1 MKNLISAIAIA
12 TMTTATFADVSI
24 TGAYE
29 GTVTENTTTSNYE
42 YSQDLDITVKGKMG
56 DTTVTATF
64 EDMTGGSTV
73 TSKQVYM
80 ETKVIDGINF
90 KGGNYKG
97 QNGTGLLQKKSS
109 ATNKMKVSTD
119 VAGFGVA
126 VNQVSG
132 SGTST
137 YDVAGKV
144 GPADVTIQNATNDTR
159 YITVGGELQGITV
172 VYESQEASTGNTNMG
187 VSASATVGGID
198 VTGVYV
204 DVQDASGITQD
215 DGILGDISDANAD
228 TTVTGIVASTGTEFG
243 TVTGKYITKNDLNTM
258 VGKIKVGDIEYGV
271 SKTENADAVFDAKLT
286 VTF

>member
-1 MKNLISAIAIA
+1 MKNLFTAIAIA
-12 TMTTATFADVSI
+12 SLTTATFADVSI

-42 YSQDLDITVKGKMG
+42 YSQDLDITVRGKMG

-159 YITVGGELQGITV
+159 YITVGGELQGIKV
-172 VYESQEASTGNTNMG
+172 VFESQEASTGNTNMG
-187 VSASATVGGID
+187 VSASATVGSID

>member
-73 TSKQVYM
+73 TSKQVYV

>member
-73 TSKQVYM
+73 TSKQVYV

-97 QNGTGLLQKKSS
+97 QNGTGLLQKKST

-144 GPADVTIQNATNDTR
+144 GPANVTIQNATNDTR
-159 YITVGGELQGITV
+159 YITITGDWQGFGATF
-172 VYESQEASTGNTNMG
+172 ETQEASTGKTNMG
-187 VSASATVGGID
+187 VAATTSVGGID
-198 VTGVYV
+198 LTGVYV

-215 DGILGDISDANAD
+215 DGILGDISDANAN
-228 TTVTGIVASTGTEFG
+228 TTVTGVVGTTGTQFG

>member
-1 MKNLISAIAIA
+1 MKNLFTAIAIA
-12 TMTTATFADVSI
+12 SLTTATFADVSI

-42 YSQDLDITVKGKMG
+42 YSQDLDITVRGKMG

-132 SGTST
+132 TGTST

-159 YITVGGELQGITV
+159 YITVGGELQGIKV
-172 VYESQEASTGNTNMG
+172 VFESQEASTGNTNMG

>member
-1 MKNLISAIAIA
+1 MKNLFTTIA
-12 TMTTATFADVSI
+12 TASLTTATFADVSI

-42 YSQDLDITVKGKMG
+42 YSQDLDITVRGKMG

-132 SGTST
+132 ASEQT
-137 YDVAGKV
+137 YDFNGKV

-159 YITVGGELQGITV
+159 YITVGGELQGIKV
-172 VYESQEASTGNTNMG
+172 VFESQEASTGNTNMG
-187 VSASATVGGID
+187 VSAGAKVGSID

-286 VTF
+286 VIF

>member
-1 MKNLISAIAIA
+1 MKNLFTAIAIA
-12 TMTTATFADVSI
+12 SLTTATFADVSI

-42 YSQDLDITVKGKMG
+42 YSQDLDITVRGKMG

-132 SGTST
+132 ASEQT
-137 YDVAGKV
+137 YDFNGKV

-159 YITVGGELQGITV
+159 YITVGGELQGIKV
-172 VYESQEASTGNTNMG
+172 VFESQEASTGNTNMG
-187 VSASATVGGID
+187 VSASATVGSID

>member
-1 MKNLISAIAIA
+1 
-12 TMTTATFADVSI
+12 
-24 TGAYE
+24 
-29 GTVTENTTTSNYE
+29 
-42 YSQDLDITVKGKMG
+42 
-56 DTTVTATF
+56 
-64 EDMTGGSTV
+64 
-73 TSKQVYM
+73 M

>member
-1 MKNLISAIAIA
+1 MKNLFTAIAIA
-12 TMTTATFADVSI
+12 SLTTATFADVSI

-42 YSQDLDITVKGKMG
+42 YSQDLDITVRGKMG

-159 YITVGGELQGITV
+159 YITVSGELQGITV

>member
-1 MKNLISAIAIA
+1 MKNLFTAIAIA
-12 TMTTATFADVSI
+12 SLTTATFADVSI

-119 VAGFGVA
+119 VTGFGVA

-187 VSASATVGGID
+187 VSASATVGSID

>member
-1 MKNLISAIAIA
+1 MKNLFTAIAIA
-12 TMTTATFADVSI
+12 SLTTATFADVSI

>member
-1 MKNLISAIAIA
+1 MKNLFTAIAIA
-12 TMTTATFADVSI
+12 SLTTATFADVSI

-42 YSQDLDITVKGKMG
+42 YSQDLDITVRGKMG